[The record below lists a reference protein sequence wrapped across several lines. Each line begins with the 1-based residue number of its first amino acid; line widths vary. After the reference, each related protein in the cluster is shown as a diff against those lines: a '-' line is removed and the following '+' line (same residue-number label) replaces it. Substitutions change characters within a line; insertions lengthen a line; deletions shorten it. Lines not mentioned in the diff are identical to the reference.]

1 MLGVAVSRGLT
12 SGTIWQLR
20 GWWVDD
26 LDWSDILIIVP
37 CALSGD
43 DHVIVVNQSWV
54 VLWMSGLGA
63 DALLLTLAVEWD
75 GTGTSLEV
83 VGWLLAVSGAHD
95 LVGVDD
101 WTTAEVGASG
111 AFQWNLKVE
120 TYSNWSKMVKRSQ
133 SAKYFQKT
141 VTNYRKVAIISWKK
155 VVNGQKWS
163 KTILSKFSKM
173 VYLMGELT
181 VNGILATNDGW
192 GWGS

>member
-83 VGWLLAVSGAHD
+83 VWWLLAVSGAHD

-111 AFQWNLKVE
+111 AFQWNLKWLKIIFWELFLVMGKVGLDWSVMVE
-120 TYSNWSKMVKRSQ
+120 KGR
-133 SAKYFQKT
+133 
-141 VTNYRKVAIISWKK
+141 
-155 VVNGQKWS
+155 KWS
-163 KTILSKFSKM
+163 FIIR
-173 VYLMGELT
+173 
-181 VNGILATNDGW
+181 NGRN
-192 GWGS
+192 